1 MWTKIVDNIRQER
14 LSEFAPPQAYDK
26 TQKSKKKHQPT
37 SSNKIKIKE
46 RKLDEYVQE
55 QINAMAPR
63 PQLIIP
69 HPFMFPP
76 PNFMMPPPSS
86 SLLDNIPQP
95 QTKTSDIPIPPE
107 DTFQNQ

>member
-1 MWTKIVDNIRQER
+1 
-14 LSEFAPPQAYDK
+14 
-26 TQKSKKKHQPT
+26 
-37 SSNKIKIKE
+37 
-46 RKLDEYVQE
+46 
-55 QINAMAPR
+55 MAPR

-76 PNFMMPPPSS
+76 PNFMMPPSS
-86 SLLDNIPQP
+86 YLLDNIPQP